1 MRRVAIIAAMAGE
14 LKPLV
19 RGWRHE
25 SRNGVDLWR
34 LSRGEGAWIAACAGA
49 GTDAAT
55 RALVEVE
62 KDGAVV
68 MVLSAGWAGA
78 LRETYATGSAYRV
91 ARVIDARTGEDFGT
105 ASRAGECCLVT
116 AGGFADQAEK
126 RRLAAVHGADLVDM
140 EAAGVARAAGRRGI
154 PFSCVKGV
162 SDGADDRLP
171 AFDGFL
177 KPDGRFAWARFIL
190 FAALR
195 PWRWPALARLG
206 ANSRQAARSIRDCLL
221 DILDE

>member
-1 MRRVAIIAAMAGE
+1 
-14 LKPLV
+14 
-19 RGWRHE
+19 
-25 SRNGVDLWR
+25 
-34 LSRGEGAWIAACAGA
+34 
-49 GTDAAT
+49 
-55 RALVEVE
+55 
-62 KDGAVV
+62 
-68 MVLSAGWAGA
+68 
-78 LRETYATGSAYRV
+78 
-91 ARVIDARTGEDFGT
+91 
-105 ASRAGECCLVT
+105 
-116 AGGFADQAEK
+116 
-126 RRLAAVHGADLVDM
+126 M